1 MAVEAKGKRTAK
13 SAEDRRRELMDAAVR
28 VLRSKGTSTATVSDI
43 TEAAGVAKG
52 TFYLYFGSKEHLMAA
67 LRRRLVD
74 DAIAHGISFLARA
87 GEEDWWGLV
96 DASIAS
102 FVDYHYEHRDEL
114 ALLAEEG
121 LTPETRE
128 LLAECDR
135 TITGIFTAGIQAGV
149 EAGAF
154 HVEDPEATAL
164 LLYHAVEGA
173 LREIIVFG
181 REFDRER
188 LLRQLIRAVRR
199 CLA

>member
-1 MAVEAKGKRTAK
+1 MAVETKRKRTAK
-13 SAEDRRRELMDAAVR
+13 SAEDRREELMDAAVS
-28 VLRSKGTSTATVSDI
+28 VLRAKGTSNATVSDI
-43 TEAAGVAKG
+43 TETAGVAKG

-74 DAIAHGISFLARA
+74 DAIAHGIGFLARA

-96 DASIAS
+96 DASSAS
-102 FVDYHYEHRDEL
+102 FIDYHIEHRDEL

-121 LTPETRE
+121 LTAETRE

-135 TITGIFTAGIQAGV
+135 TLTGIFTAGIQAGV

-154 HVEDPEATAL
+154 HVEDPEATAM
-164 LLYHAVEGA
+164 LLYHALEGA
-173 LREIIVFG
+173 LREMVVFG

-188 LLRQLIRAVRR
+188 LLHAMSQTARR

>member
-1 MAVEAKGKRTAK
+1 ME
-13 SAEDRRRELMDAAVR
+13 AAVR
-28 VLRSKGTSTATVSDI
+28 VLRAKGTSNATVSDI

-67 LRRRLVD
+67 LRRQLVD

-102 FVDYHYEHRDEL
+102 FIDYHFKHRDEL

-135 TITGIFTAGIQAGV
+135 TLTGIFTEGIRAGV

-154 HVEDPEATAL
+154 RVEDPEATAM
-164 LLYHAVEGA
+164 LLYHALEGA
-173 LREIIVFG
+173 LMEIIVFG
-181 REFDRER
+181 KDFDRER
-188 LLRQLIRAVRR
+188 LYLAVSDTARR
-199 CLA
+199 SLA